1 MKNVQSGFPKEFA
14 ALPERVRGEL
24 AEFLRISAGKPDPA
38 LEERLADSLALR
50 LHLSAERR
58 H

>member
-14 ALPERVRGEL
+14 ALPERVQGEL
-24 AEFLRISAGKPDPA
+24 AEFLRISTAKPDSS

-50 LHLSAERR
+50 LLLFGESR